1 MWLSSRKAIV
11 TSESTIFPENV
22 RALVFDLGGVIIDI
36 NFDRVLQIWAEYG
49 QVAVATLK
57 SRFSFDESYRGHER
71 GEINF
76 SQYSS
81 ALRQS
86 LQIDLSDQ
94 QFEEGWGAIFEGE
107 VPGVSN
113 HLSRLHEKFPLYAF
127 TNSNP
132 AHQVVWERDYAEIL
146 GLFRTVFVSSTM
158 GLGKP
163 EPAAFEAIAQEIGVP
178 LRHILF
184 FDDTLENIVAA
195 ENIGI
200 QTVHVTGQQSIA
212 DATALLVP
220 AP

>member
-1 MWLSSRKAIV
+1 MKTV
-11 TSESTIFPENV
+11 KNV
-22 RALVFDLGGVIIDI
+22 GALVFDLGGVIIDI

-49 QVAVATLK
+49 QVDLATLK
-57 SRFSFDESYRGHER
+57 SRFSFDESYQRHER

-94 QFEEGWGAIFEGE
+94 QFGQGWGAIFEGE
-107 VPGVSN
+107 VPGVGN

-132 AHQVVWERDYAEIL
+132 THQVVWERDYAEIL

-158 GLGKP
+158 RLRKP
-163 EPAAFEAIAQEIGVP
+163 EPAAFEAIAQEINVP
-178 LRHILF
+178 LQHILF